1 MLNFLKKK
9 DPEFFSEEEKN
20 LIVSAIKAAE
30 LRTSGEVRVY
40 VESKCEYVDAL
51 DRAVELFTSLKMYET
66 AERNAVLV
74 YVALKDRQLAIFG
87 DEGIHSKVGTA
98 FWNDEVKQM
107 LSEFN
112 KEHYASGIARVVA
125 DIGEVLVKYFP
136 YNKDSDKN
144 ELSDDIVF
152 GR

>member
-9 DPEFFSEEEKN
+9 ESEFFSEEEKN
-20 LIVSAIKAAE
+20 LIVSAIKSAE

-51 DRAVELFTSLKMYET
+51 DRAIELFGSLKMYET

-112 KEHYASGIARVVA
+112 KDHYAFGISKVVA